1 MMEQMVL
8 ALFPAIALI
17 ASGYA
22 CKRQGFFGA
31 DFWAGAEKLNYYV
44 LFPALLFLSLS
55 KAHIAWQP
63 VVQVVWAMLV
73 VVGVVA
79 ALVFVIGQKYHIRP
93 QRLGVYMQSNI
104 RFNTYIGLAVV
115 STLADGLGAPILA
128 VIMAVS
134 IPLVNVL
141 SIVSLLPK
149 EQMNLPNIV
158 KSLLKN
164 PLIVGCVAGSMV
176 NILNIPIWAGLGQL
190 LQLFSN
196 SSLTLGLLC
205 VGAALQFGQIRQNV
219 HWVMLH
225 SVSKLLV
232 LPVLAWA
239 VCWLFGLS
247 PLATQVLVL
256 FFGLPTASASYVL
269 TKVLNGDAVLMA
281 GIISLQT
288 VLSVLT
294 LPLLMHFLI

>member
-1 MMEQMVL
+1 MEQMVL

-17 ASGYA
+17 ASGYV
-22 CKRQGFFGA
+22 CKRQNFFGA

-55 KAHIAWQP
+55 KANITWQP
-63 VVQVVWAMLV
+63 LVQVVWAMLM

-79 ALVFVIGQKYHIRP
+79 ALVFWLGQKYHISP

-149 EQMNLPNIV
+149 EQMNLPNIL
-158 KSLLKN
+158 KSLFKN
-164 PLIVGCVAGSMV
+164 PLIASCVAGSVV
-176 NILNIPIWAGLGQL
+176 NVLNIPIWAGLGQL

-205 VGAALQFGQIRQNV
+205 VGAALQFGQIKQNA
-219 HWVMLH
+219 HWVVLH
-225 SVSKLLV
+225 SVSKLLL
-232 LPVLAWA
+232 LPVLAFG

-247 PLATQVLVL
+247 PLATQVLVV

-294 LPLLMHFLI
+294 LPALMYFLL